1 MGFPSGSVVK
11 NPPKYRRWGRRSFSP
26 WVGKIPWR
34 RKWQLT
40 PVFLPGKSH
49 GQRGAWQARVLGAA
63 MIRHDWTTV
72 WWAHVKM
79 WRLRSLRSA
88 VGKSARPRRAD
99 GMILVWQLETQ
110 GEPKFQVKSKGR
122 KRPVSQL
129 SSHTGKLPFT
139 GPFCLRWIWE
149 LPTLGSTVCS
159 TQSTDDMVVFSRNVL
174 TDTPK

>member
-11 NPPKYRRWGRRSFSP
+11 NPPKIQEMREMKLQSLSWEDPLEKEMATHSSILAGE
-26 WVGKIPWR
+26 IPW
-34 RKWQLT
+34 
-40 PVFLPGKSH
+40 
-49 GQRGAWQARVLGAA
+49 QRGVRQARVIGAA
-63 MIRHDWTTV
+63 MIRHDWATV

-99 GMILVWQLETQ
+99 GMVLVWQLETQ

-129 SSHTGKLPFT
+129 SSHMGKLPFT

-149 LPTLGSTVCS
+149 LPTLGSTICS
-159 TQSTDDMVVFSRNVL
+159 TQSTDEMVVFSRNIL